1 MTKNQLKAKYQEYL
15 KAPYRYVGD
24 VYNRPSRNK
33 LRAELNIIAYM
44 VGHDGCGYRVMSHNA
59 QMFTAGYIIYND
71 EGKFFVYETGRHRYY
86 LPLYELKLS

>member
-24 VYNRPSRNK
+24 VYNRPSCNK

-44 VGHDGCGYRVMSHNA
+44 VDQGGYGYRVMSHNA

-71 EGKFFVYETGRHRYY
+71 EGKFFVYETAQHRYY
-86 LPLYELKLS
+86 LPL